1 VASPGVANL
10 KPQRR
15 SEVKKT
21 LVVSSVLLALAS
33 PAVAQHSH
41 GHGAADKAK
50 TVTLTGEVLDMT
62 CFMVHPEN
70 ATGPDHAKCAKSCLA
85 KGLAPGF
92 LAADGTVYLIIGSN
106 HESPNAK
113 VADFAGKRSTI
124 TGVVYEQKG
133 IKAIELVSIG
143 GASSTAGASG
153 TKTAVYTCSMHPEV
167 RQSEPG
173 KCPKCEMNLEKER
186 L

>member
-1 VASPGVANL
+1 
-10 KPQRR
+10 
-15 SEVKKT
+15 
-21 LVVSSVLLALAS
+21 
-33 PAVAQHSH
+33 
-41 GHGAADKAK
+41 
-50 TVTLTGEVLDMT
+50 
-62 CFMVHPEN
+62 
-70 ATGPDHAKCAKSCLA
+70 
-85 KGLAPGF
+85 
-92 LAADGTVYLIIGSN
+92 
-106 HESPNAK
+106 
-113 VADFAGKRSTI
+113 
-124 TGVVYEQKG
+124 VYEQKG